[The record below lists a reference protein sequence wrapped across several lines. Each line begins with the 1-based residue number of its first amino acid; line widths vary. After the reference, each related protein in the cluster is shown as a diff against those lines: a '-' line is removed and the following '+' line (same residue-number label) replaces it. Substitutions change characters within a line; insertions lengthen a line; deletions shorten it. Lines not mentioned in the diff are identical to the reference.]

1 MLPFIWIIS
10 LIFFTILK
18 IETGKVFKTK
28 LYIGAH
34 FCNYLHHVAS
44 GKSYSTL
51 RVKREVTSL
60 CCYINS
66 FDLGNSRGTWTTC
79 CESITELNNL
89 TK

>member
-28 LYIGAH
+28 RYRGAH
-34 FCNYLHHVAS
+34 FCNYLHHGAS

-51 RVKREVTSL
+51 RVKREATSL

-66 FDLGNSRGTWTTC
+66 FDLGNSPGT
-79 CESITELNNL
+79 
-89 TK
+89 